1 MGKIVSCPLVY
12 LLLVLIF
19 IFNKTSFIYSSP
31 FNVSGFEADADSSKL
46 LISYPTVFAIF
57 DGVLKGI
64 EDLAV
69 AAAAGN
75 KRNINNRSKR
85 TPFENYFD
93 FPNSCSL
100 TENEL
105 EKITNLITKF
115 YDEKD
120 NQSTC
125 EAKPTEVFV
134 INSVGSS
141 NRCNQLI
148 ESIIRNAKD
157 VKIAINC
164 LLKKSAESYDIRYE
178 KLRATYKQEISKL
191 QQKLDNAEKRFENNF
206 KKKINDLNE
215 RVQELEKTLWGI
227 LKELENERSKVRILS
242 LKLIQEYLENGKIH
256 LASETFKSNLMGLD
270 RNNIITITT
279 NATNISMRNVIEF
292 TSGLKDDVDA
302 MVSGVINL
310 FHELEKRKSLDR
322 NTARLLQEKVDDII
336 QYCRDL
342 DGTDLQETKLKLDRN
357 VTDGLILV
365 YNNLHFIKNNPSFYL

>member
-31 FNVSGFEADADSSKL
+31 FNVSDADSSKL

>member
-31 FNVSGFEADADSSKL
+31 FNVSADADSSKL

>member
-1 MGKIVSCPLVY
+1 
-12 LLLVLIF
+12 
-19 IFNKTSFIYSSP
+19 
-31 FNVSGFEADADSSKL
+31 
-46 LISYPTVFAIF
+46 
-57 DGVLKGI
+57 
-64 EDLAV
+64 LAV

-227 LKELENERSKVRILS
+227 LKELENERSKVRILN
-242 LKLIQEYLENGKIH
+242 LKLIQEYLETGKIH
-256 LASETFKSNLMGLD
+256 LASETFKSHLMGLD